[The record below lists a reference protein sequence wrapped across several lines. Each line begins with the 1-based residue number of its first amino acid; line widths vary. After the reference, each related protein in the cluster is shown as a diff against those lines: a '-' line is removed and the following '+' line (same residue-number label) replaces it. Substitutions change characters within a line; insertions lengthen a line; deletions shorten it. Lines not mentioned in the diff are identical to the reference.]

1 MSTAA
6 EGADTR
12 GSGDPAAGDV
22 AVGVV
27 APGAMGIALGRCLA
41 AGGHRVLMTAA
52 GRSAETAR
60 RLADAGIEDAGST
73 DAVVGAAA
81 AVISVVPPARA
92 RAAADEIAASA
103 RRTGARPLLVEAN
116 AVAPATVA
124 EVLETAGGAGLEVV
138 DAAIS
143 GPPPRPDAEHP
154 TRIFLAGPRAPE
166 IASLDVPGVRWVGLD
181 GGIGAASAAKM
192 CTASVRKGHQALLA
206 HALLT
211 AEHHGV
217 LDTVLA
223 DLHLDFPLDDVPA
236 AAAAATKAWRFVDE
250 MDEIAATQA
259 GAGLTPDLFA
269 AMATVYR
276 HLATSDWGARR
287 PEDVPARLTSPA
299 GLRPRPDG
307 S

>member
-1 MSTAA
+1 MS
-6 EGADTR
+6 
-12 GSGDPAAGDV
+12 PA

-41 AGGHRVLMTAA
+41 AGGHRVLTTAA
-52 GRSAETAR
+52 GRSAATAR

-73 DAVVGAAA
+73 DAVVGTAAV
-81 AVISVVPPARA
+81 VISVVPPARA
-92 RAAADEIAASA
+92 RAAADEIATSA

-124 EVLETAGGAGLEVV
+124 EVVEIVGAADLDVV

-154 TRIFLAGPRAPE
+154 TRIFLAGPRAAE
-166 IASLDVPGVRWVGLD
+166 VAALELPGVRWIAIEGGL
-181 GGIGAASAAKM
+181 GAASAAKM

-211 AEHHGV
+211 AERHGV

-223 DLHLDFPLDDVPA
+223 DLRLDFPHDDVGH

-250 MDEIAATQA
+250 MEEIAATQA
-259 GAGLTPDLFA
+259 AAGLTPDLFA
-269 AMATVYR
+269 AIATVYR
-276 HLATSDWGARR
+276 RLATSEWGARR
-287 PEDVPARLTSPA
+287 PEDVPAGLTSPA

-307 S
+307 A

>member
-1 MSTAA
+1 MS
-6 EGADTR
+6 
-12 GSGDPAAGDV
+12 SAGGGV

-27 APGAMGIALGRCLA
+27 APGAMGIALGRCLG

-52 GRSAETAR
+52 GRSAATAG
-60 RLADAGIEDAGST
+60 RLADAGIRDAGST
-73 DAVVGAAA
+73 DAVVAAA
-81 AVISVVPPARA
+81 AVVISVVPPARA
-92 RAAADEIAASA
+92 RAAAEEIAESA

-124 EVLETAGGAGLEVV
+124 EVVEAAGSADLDVV

-143 GPPPRPDAEHP
+143 GPPPRPGAEHP
-154 TRIFLAGPRAPE
+154 TRIFIAGPRAAE
-166 IASLDVPGVRWVGLD
+166 IATLGVPGVRWVGIE

-192 CTASVRKGHQALLA
+192 CTASVRKGHEALLA

-223 DLHLDFPLDDVPA
+223 DLQLDFPHDDVARA
-236 AAAAATKAWRFVDE
+236 AVAATKAWRFVDE
-250 MDEIAATQA
+250 MAEIAATQA
-259 GAGLTPDLFA
+259 AAGLTPDLFA
-269 AMATVYR
+269 AMTTVYR
-276 HLATSDWGARR
+276 HLATSEWGARR
-287 PEDVPARLTSPA
+287 PEDVPAELTSPA
-299 GLRPRPDG
+299 GLRPRTDG

>member
-1 MSTAA
+1 VSSAGAAGGAST
-6 EGADTR
+6 
-12 GSGDPAAGDV
+12 GDPAARAA

-41 AGGHRVLMTAA
+41 AGGHRVLMTAK
-52 GRSAETAR
+52 GRSTATAH

-81 AVISVVPPARA
+81 VLFSVVPPARA
-92 RAAADEIAASA
+92 RAAADEIAASG
-103 RRTGARPLLVEAN
+103 RRTGARPLVVEAN

-124 EVLETAGGAGLEVV
+124 QVVEIAGGADLEVV

-154 TRIFLAGPRAPE
+154 TRIFLAGPRAAE
-166 IASLDVPGVRWVGLD
+166 VAALEVPGVRWVGLE
-181 GGIGAASAAKM
+181 GGLGAASAAKM

-223 DLHLDFPLDDVPA
+223 DLRLDFPDDDVRHA
-236 AAAAATKAWRFVDE
+236 AAAVTKAWRFVDE

-259 GAGLTPDLFA
+259 AAGLTPDLFA
-269 AMATVYR
+269 AMAAVYR
-276 HLATSDWGARR
+276 RLATSEWGARR
-287 PEDVPARLTSPA
+287 PEDVPAGLGSPA
-299 GLRPRPDG
+299 GLRPRADR

>member
-1 MSTAA
+1 MSG
-6 EGADTR
+6 GA
-12 GSGDPAAGDV
+12 GGGA

-52 GRSAETAR
+52 GRSEATAR
-60 RLADAGIEDAGST
+60 RLAEAGIDDAGST
-73 DAVVGAAA
+73 DAVVGAAGI
-81 AVISVVPPARA
+81 VISVVPPAQA
-92 RAAADEIAASA
+92 RAVAEEITASA
-103 RRTGARPLLVEAN
+103 RRAGSRPLLVEAN
-116 AVAPATVA
+116 AVAPATVD
-124 EVLETAGGAGLEVV
+124 EVARLAQAADLALV

-154 TRIFLAGPRAPE
+154 TRIFLAGDRSAE
-166 IASLDVPGVRWVGLD
+166 VAALDVPGVRWVDID

-223 DLHLDFPLDDVPA
+223 DLQLDFPHDDVRH

-250 MDEIAATQA
+250 MDEIATTQA
-259 GAGLTPDLFA
+259 DAGLTPELFA
-269 AMATVYR
+269 AMAEVYR
-276 HLATSDWGARR
+276 RLAR
-287 PEDVPARLTSPA
+287 SPA
-299 GLRPRPDG
+299 GSTRLEDLPATPDVRDLWPRDDTAT
-307 S
+307 

>member
-1 MSTAA
+1 VSSAA
-6 EGADTR
+6 
-12 GSGDPAAGDV
+12 AA

-27 APGAMGIALGRCLA
+27 APGAMGIALGRCVV

-52 GRSAETAR
+52 GRSPPTAR

-73 DAVVGAAA
+73 DAVVGAAD
-81 AVISVVPPARA
+81 VLISVVPPARA
-92 RAAADEIAASA
+92 RAVAEEIAVSA

-116 AVAPATVA
+116 AVAPATVTR
-124 EVLETAGGAGLEVV
+124 VVKIAGGADLEVV

-154 TRIFLAGPRAPE
+154 TRIFLAGPRAAE
-166 IASLDVPGVRWVGLD
+166 VAALEVPGVRWVGLD
-181 GGIGAASAAKM
+181 GGLGAASAAKM

-223 DLHLDFPLDDVPA
+223 DLRIDFPDDDVRHA
-236 AAAAATKAWRFVDE
+236 AAAVTKAWRFADE

-259 GAGLTPDLFA
+259 DAGLTPDLFA

-276 HLATSDWGARR
+276 RLATSEWGARR
-287 PEDVPARLTSPA
+287 PEDVPAGLSSPA
-299 GLRPRPDG
+299 GLRPRADR